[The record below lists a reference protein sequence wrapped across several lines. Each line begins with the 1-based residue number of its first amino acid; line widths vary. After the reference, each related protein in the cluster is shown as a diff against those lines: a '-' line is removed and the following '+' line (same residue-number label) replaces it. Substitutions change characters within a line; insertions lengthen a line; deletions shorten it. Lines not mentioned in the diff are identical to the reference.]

1 MKTLQEIKKEIR
13 RTKKER
19 TKESE
24 LDELTGIDYWSGF
37 DDDYVEALYWV
48 LEERKNN
55 E

>member
-24 LDELTGIDYWSGF
+24 LDELTGIDYSSGF
-37 DDDYVEALYWV
+37 YDGYIEALNWV
-48 LEERKNN
+48 SEEEENQ
-55 E
+55 